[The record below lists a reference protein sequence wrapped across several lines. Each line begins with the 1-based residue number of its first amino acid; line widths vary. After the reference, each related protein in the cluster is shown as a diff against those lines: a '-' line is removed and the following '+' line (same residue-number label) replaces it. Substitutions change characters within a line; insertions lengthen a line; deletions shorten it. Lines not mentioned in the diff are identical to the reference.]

1 MRGRVFVALV
11 ALLASLALA
20 PAAGAL
26 TPAGDGPWFWQ
37 APQPV
42 GTRLS
47 DVTFADLQN
56 VWVAGEHGVLLHS
69 TDAGLSWERRQVAQ
83 ASVGF
88 AVLQFP
94 DAQHGFAIGS
104 KASGDVFGPA
114 VYRTEDSGAS
124 WTDVTPAGSGMPSD
138 VSFSDAE
145 HGWLGQWGGNPFF
158 PSGSLLVTSDA
169 GASWQSVALPSGVV
183 PTQVA
188 LVDPLRGYVGDL
200 KGRVWSTT
208 DGGAHWHRS
217 DLARAGMLYSSV
229 GSLRFTDAQH
239 GWAVINEMKG
249 DVDQSRL
256 LATQDGGATW
266 QLRRS
271 MTGSLSDVCDTG
283 DRVYLAGTVDLGS
296 AFVDTSDD
304 AGLTWTRHRLGYEW
318 LALGSIDVAGD
329 VGLTVG
335 TQILRSDDAGAVW
348 KSVTSGTQAQALMDA
363 AMVSPSEGWAV
374 GAGLII
380 HTSDGARWRDQ
391 WTGSGELWSVSF
403 PDGANGWA
411 VGGRGLVLHTANAGQ
426 TWARQDAGTTYDLTR
441 VDFPDASHGWALMDP
456 PSSPDLLALRTS
468 DGGATWTK
476 VKVAYNVYAT
486 AVRFIDQQ
494 QGWIGGLVG
503 PSYGML
509 HTIDGGATWTK
520 QKLPTMDYLFDL
532 FFLNEKEGW
541 GAGGTMDD
549 DGISHAF
556 LVHTSDGGATWAKLP
571 EVYDALFRSSY
582 FVDASRGW
590 AAGDGGLYSTTD
602 GGRSWHQEAACG
614 EWDLTDVTGT
624 DAEHVWAFGDRQILS
639 DFDVAGDTAAPST
652 LNDADLR
659 WHRTPVT
666 VTLTAN
672 DTGGSGLLRT
682 EYRVDGDP
690 VWHEGT
696 SAAFEAPANHSG
708 DGRHMLRYRS
718 LDNAG
723 NVELTQATVVAID
736 TRRPVPLAN
745 WASSVRRGSRASL
758 RYYVSDRCPGTFE
771 TVVVKVRDSRGRV
784 VKRATLREV
793 SPNRS
798 HRYGFVCRLPR
809 GAYRFSVYATDAAGN
824 QQTRVGVNRLTVR

>member
-1 MRGRVFVALV
+1 MRSRVVVALV

-20 PAAGAL
+20 PVAVAL
-26 TPAGDGPWFWQ
+26 TSAGDGPWFWQ

-47 DVTFADLQN
+47 DVAFADPQS
-56 VWVAGEHGVLLHS
+56 VWAAAEGGALLHS
-69 TDAGLSWERRQVAQ
+69 TDAGLTWERRQIAP

-94 DAQHGFAIGS
+94 DAQHGFAIGGN
-104 KASGDVFGPA
+104 ASGDVLGPA
-114 VYRTEDSGAS
+114 AYRTDDGGAT
-124 WTDVTPAGSGMPSD
+124 WTDITPAGSGMASD
-138 VSFSDAE
+138 LSFADAQ

-158 PSGSLLVTSDA
+158 PTGSLLVTSD
-169 GASWQSVALPSGVV
+169 GGTSWQTLTISSGVV

-188 LVDPLRGYVGDL
+188 LVDALHGYVGDI

-208 DGGAHWHRS
+208 DGGAHWRRS
-217 DLARAGMLYSSV
+217 DLGRAGMYSSV
-229 GSLRFTDAQH
+229 GALRFTDAQH
-239 GWAVINEMKG
+239 GWTVIQEMKG
-249 DVDQSRL
+249 DSSLSRL
-256 LATQDGGATW
+256 LATADGGATW
-266 QLRRS
+266 QQRRS
-271 MTGSLSDVCDTG
+271 LTGSMSDVYVAGSRLYVT
-283 DRVYLAGTVDLGS
+283 GTVDLGT

-304 AGLTWTRHRLGYEW
+304 AGLTWTSHRLGSGY
-318 LALGSIDVAGD
+318 LALGRIDVAGE
-329 VGLTVG
+329 VCVAVG
-335 TQILRSDDAGAVW
+335 TQIVRSDDAGEVW
-348 KSVTSGTQAQALMDA
+348 KSFTSGTQAPALMDA
-363 AMVSPSEGWAV
+363 AMASPTEGWAV

-380 HTSDGARWRDQ
+380 HTSDGARWQDQ
-391 WTGSGELWSVSF
+391 WTGSRELWSVSF
-403 PDGANGWA
+403 PDAANGWT
-411 VGGRGLVLHTANAGQ
+411 VGGRGLVLHTADGGQ
-426 TWARQDAGTTYDLTR
+426 TWARQDAGTTYDLIQ

-456 PSSPDLLALRTS
+456 PSSPNLLALRTS
-468 DGGATWTK
+468 DGGVTWTK
-476 VKVAYNVYAT
+476 VKVAYNVYAQ
-486 AVRFIDQQ
+486 AVRFIDPQ

-509 HTIDGGATWTK
+509 HTTDGGSTWTK

-541 GAGGTMDD
+541 AAGGMMDD
-549 DGISHAF
+549 AGISHAF
-556 LVHTSDGGATWAKLP
+556 LVHTSDGGVTWTKLP
-571 EVYDALFRSSY
+571 EVYDALFRSCY

-602 GGRSWHQEAACG
+602 GGHSWHQEAACG

-624 DAEHVWAFGDRQILS
+624 DSEHVWAFGDRQILS

-652 LNDADLR
+652 LNDGDLR

-666 VTLTAN
+666 VSLTAN
-672 DTGGSGLLRT
+672 DTGGSTLLRT

-723 NVELTQATVVAID
+723 NVELTQATMVFID
-736 TRRPVPLAN
+736 TRRPTPVAN
-745 WASSVRRGSRASL
+745 WASSVRRGAKATL
-758 RYYVSDRCPGTFE
+758 RYFISDKCPGTTE
-771 TVVVKVRDSRGRV
+771 TVTIRVRNAKGQIVR
-784 VKRATLREV
+784 KATLRDV
-793 SPNRS
+793 TPDKS
-798 HRYGFVCRLPR
+798 HGYGFVCRLPR
-809 GAYRFSVYATDAAGN
+809 GTYRFFVYATDAAGN
-824 QQTRVGVNRLTVR
+824 TQTKVPSNRLVVK